1 LVPANLLLSPATLAV
16 SVASRIAARLGL
28 ACTAAWLDRH
38 RPFSDT
44 AVAREVSWLVTTEL
58 LQLPCV
64 QPRRT
69 YSEDALAD
77 AILSD
82 PRVAGRICI
91 GDVLPAQAR
100 SRIATAISGYAGTR
114 AATAKIATGS
124 IAAGI
129 GALWVEHGDPQ
140 EIPAD
145 RPAVKPQG
153 PDKAEMPIYKA
164 STHSRRLARYR
175 RAMSRTTA
183 RAHSCSDC
191 CQVDRRQR
199 PARVR
204 DWANNGFVDAEKA
217 VTEFWKGPP
226 AQLRRKSAR
235 RSRV

>member
-1 LVPANLLLSPATLAV
+1 M
-16 SVASRIAARLGL
+16 ARHDG
-28 ACTAAWLDRH
+28 
-38 RPFSDT
+38 
-44 AVAREVSWLVTTEL
+44 AVAAPL
-58 LQLPCV
+58 
-64 QPRRT
+64 
-69 YSEDALAD
+69 
-77 AILSD
+77 
-82 PRVAGRICI
+82 
-91 GDVLPAQAR
+91 
-100 SRIATAISGYAGTR
+100 R
-114 AATAKIATGS
+114 AAPPHVQRGRACRRNPLGPARRRAHLHWRCPSGAGSRAHRHGDFGLCRDAGGDCKIATGS

-140 EIPAD
+140 EISAD

-204 DWANNGFVDAEKA
+204 DWANDGRRLID
-217 VTEFWKGPP
+217 GPSRR
-226 AQLRRKSAR
+226 LIGKHRRRKIL
-235 RSRV
+235 VGC